1 MTKFNLKKAIL
12 ENKATFHS
20 SLTEGQFSW
29 FTQDTN
35 QQIGS
40 ENENTLPFVY
50 MFDNKGMK
58 WLEKNYEGYGVFG
71 NKDYY
76 ELLDQMN
83 GGTGDR
89 SRGINLAFDKEP
101 TESGKVLYPALVV
114 NPNFNWKSHDFTEES
129 ENDPNQS
136 WYQEPEEEDY
146 NLEDDE
152 DDDDEYLQEAS
163 ADSTPYGNYINK
175 ARAKSHLTKKDGDV
189 YGIDESGKGHKIT
202 DATDLDKYTKF
213 TIKSK
218 ELNEGKE
225 EVVLS
230 NKILDFLEERG
241 IIDPSDAQ
249 KVHKDLTT
257 FLEDKVKSE
266 ELNEGKMY
274 YHVLEDMGYG
284 EIGHE
289 GVYDTEEEA
298 QDRANNLSRTYPDSS
313 FYVEPSTSEE
323 EPYNV
328 TSSDYDPNL
337 DIDEGK
343 KETPIDEEIFG
354 FPNVDINF
362 PTLKTKYIAKKFA
375 EYMSNKEGQR
385 FTVTLNSPDGPS
397 FDLDLDGE
405 EYDGGS
411 YLIAKN
417 GDIINVALRERPVYG
432 NISMLDE
439 TEKPKTKMKKLELK
453 ENSDSMKFDILYDFV
468 DQKMVE
474 GDDKAE
480 ALLKSKPSY
489 DDLYDFVD
497 QKMVEGDDEAES
509 LLNKI
514 NKVNENKSSK
524 IKMSELKA
532 KIKEMVLLE
541 MEKDINISDETPE
554 SEEDFLAEVN
564 RILAE
569 ADEEVDVDDTEVAV
583 DGKENI
589 DVDTTVKVDPNVKAV
604 QDSLTQAQAAA
615 QKLGDPKLTDQIGNT
630 ITFFTRTHVVDKGAV
645 AEADEMEEGKKES
658 YSGKSDS
665 DFNADIENQYKNYKA
680 GTYDKLKNKEYYDDA
695 ESDDAAHI
703 NALEKDMKDDKD
715 SSMKIK
721 EVVFPM
727 WQRIK

>member
-12 ENKATFHS
+12 ENKATFFS

-29 FTQDTN
+29 ITQDTN

-50 MFDNKGMK
+50 MFDNKGNK
-58 WLEKNYEGYGVFG
+58 FLEKNYEGYGVFG

-101 TESGKVLYPALVV
+101 DYSGEVLHPALVV
-114 NPNFNWKSHDFTEES
+114 NPNFNWKSHDFTEKPED
-129 ENDPNQS
+129 DPNQS
-136 WYQEPEEEDY
+136 WYQEEEEDDY
-146 NLEDDE
+146 NLEDDDE

-202 DATDLDKYTKF
+202 DAADLDKYTKF

-218 ELNEGKE
+218 
-225 EVVLS
+225 
-230 NKILDFLEERG
+230 
-241 IIDPSDAQ
+241 
-249 KVHKDLTT
+249 
-257 FLEDKVKSE
+257 

-298 QDRANNLSRTYPDSS
+298 QDRANNLSRTFPDSS
-313 FYVEPSTSEE
+313 FYVEASTSEE

-343 KETPIDEEIFG
+343 KEIPIDEELFG
-354 FPNVDINF
+354 FPNVDKNF

-375 EYMSNKEGQR
+375 EYMSNKEGQS

-405 EYDGGS
+405 KYDGGS

-417 GDIINVALRERPVYG
+417 GDIINVALRERPIYG

-439 TEKPKTKMKKLELK
+439 TEKPKTKMKKSELK
-453 ENSDSMKFDILYDFV
+453 E
-468 DQKMVE
+468 
-474 GDDKAE
+474 
-480 ALLKSKPSY
+480 
-489 DDLYDFVD
+489 
-497 QKMVEGDDEAES
+497 
-509 LLNKI
+509 
-514 NKVNENKSSK
+514 
-524 IKMSELKA
+524 
-532 KIKEMVLLE
+532 KIKEMVLSE
-541 MEKDINISDETPE
+541 MEKDVNITDETPE
-554 SEEDFLAEVN
+554 NEEDFLAEVD

-569 ADEEVDVDDTEVAV
+569 ADEEVAVDDAEVAV
-583 DGKENI
+583 GDEENI

-645 AEADEMEEGKKES
+645 AEADEMEEGKKE
-658 YSGKSDS
+658 
-665 DFNADIENQYKNYKA
+665 
-680 GTYDKLKNKEYYDDA
+680 YYDDA

-703 NALEKDMKDDKD
+703 NALKKDMKDDKD

>member
-12 ENKATFHS
+12 ENKATFFS

-29 FTQDTN
+29 ITQDTN

-50 MFDNKGMK
+50 MFDNKGNK
-58 WLEKNYEGYGVFG
+58 FLEKNYEGYGVFG

-101 TESGKVLYPALVV
+101 DYSGEVLHPALVV
-114 NPNFNWKSHDFTEES
+114 NPNFNWKSHDFTEKPED
-129 ENDPNQS
+129 DPNQS
-136 WYQEPEEEDY
+136 WYQEEEEDDY
-146 NLEDDE
+146 NLEDDDE

-202 DATDLDKYTKF
+202 DAADLDKYTKF

-218 ELNEGKE
+218 
-225 EVVLS
+225 
-230 NKILDFLEERG
+230 
-241 IIDPSDAQ
+241 
-249 KVHKDLTT
+249 
-257 FLEDKVKSE
+257 

-298 QDRANNLSRTYPDSS
+298 QDRANNLSRTFPDSS
-313 FYVEPSTSEE
+313 FYVEASTSEE

-343 KETPIDEEIFG
+343 KEIPIDEELFG
-354 FPNVDINF
+354 FPNVDKNF

-375 EYMSNKEGQR
+375 EYMSNKEGQS

-405 EYDGGS
+405 KYDGGS

-417 GDIINVALRERPVYG
+417 GDIINVALRERPIYG

-439 TEKPKTKMKKLELK
+439 TEKPKTKMKKSELK
-453 ENSDSMKFDILYDFV
+453 E
-468 DQKMVE
+468 
-474 GDDKAE
+474 
-480 ALLKSKPSY
+480 
-489 DDLYDFVD
+489 
-497 QKMVEGDDEAES
+497 
-509 LLNKI
+509 
-514 NKVNENKSSK
+514 
-524 IKMSELKA
+524 
-532 KIKEMVLLE
+532 KIKEMVLSE
-541 MEKDINISDETPE
+541 MEKDVNITDETPE
-554 SEEDFLAEVN
+554 NEEDFLAEVD

-569 ADEEVDVDDTEVAV
+569 ADEEVAVDDAEVAV
-583 DGKENI
+583 GDEENI

-645 AEADEMEEGKKES
+645 AEADEMEEGKKE
-658 YSGKSDS
+658 
-665 DFNADIENQYKNYKA
+665 
-680 GTYDKLKNKEYYDDA
+680 YYDDA

>member
-12 ENKATFHS
+12 ENKATFFS

-29 FTQDTN
+29 ITQDTN

-50 MFDNKGMK
+50 MFDNKGNK
-58 WLEKNYEGYGVFG
+58 FLEKNYEGYGVFG

-101 TESGKVLYPALVV
+101 DYSGEVLHPALVV
-114 NPNFNWKSHDFTEES
+114 NPNFNWKSHDFTEKPED
-129 ENDPNQS
+129 DPNQS
-136 WYQEPEEEDY
+136 WYQEEEEDDY
-146 NLEDDE
+146 NLEDDDE

-202 DATDLDKYTKF
+202 DAADLDKYTKF

-218 ELNEGKE
+218 
-225 EVVLS
+225 
-230 NKILDFLEERG
+230 
-241 IIDPSDAQ
+241 
-249 KVHKDLTT
+249 
-257 FLEDKVKSE
+257 

-298 QDRANNLSRTYPDSS
+298 QDRANNLSRTFPDSS
-313 FYVEPSTSEE
+313 FYVEASTSEE

-343 KETPIDEEIFG
+343 KEIPIDEELFG
-354 FPNVDINF
+354 FPNVDKNF

-375 EYMSNKEGQR
+375 EYMSNKEGQS

-405 EYDGGS
+405 KYDGGS

-439 TEKPKTKMKKLELK
+439 TEKPKTKMKKSELK
-453 ENSDSMKFDILYDFV
+453 E
-468 DQKMVE
+468 
-474 GDDKAE
+474 
-480 ALLKSKPSY
+480 
-489 DDLYDFVD
+489 
-497 QKMVEGDDEAES
+497 
-509 LLNKI
+509 
-514 NKVNENKSSK
+514 
-524 IKMSELKA
+524 
-532 KIKEMVLLE
+532 KIKEMVLSE
-541 MEKDINISDETPE
+541 MEKDVNITDETPE
-554 SEEDFLAEVN
+554 NEEDFLAEVD

-569 ADEEVDVDDTEVAV
+569 ADEEVAVDDAEVAV
-583 DGKENI
+583 GDEENI

-645 AEADEMEEGKKES
+645 AEADEMEEGKKE
-658 YSGKSDS
+658 
-665 DFNADIENQYKNYKA
+665 
-680 GTYDKLKNKEYYDDA
+680 YYDDA

>member
-12 ENKATFHS
+12 ENKATFFS

-29 FTQDTN
+29 ITQDTN

-50 MFDNKGMK
+50 MFDNKGNK
-58 WLEKNYEGYGVFG
+58 FLEKNYEGYGVFG

-101 TESGKVLYPALVV
+101 DYSGEVLHPALVV
-114 NPNFNWKSHDFTEES
+114 NPNFNWKSHDFTEKPED
-129 ENDPNQS
+129 DPNQS
-136 WYQEPEEEDY
+136 WYQEEEEDDY
-146 NLEDDE
+146 NLEDDDE

-202 DATDLDKYTKF
+202 DAADLDKYTKF

-218 ELNEGKE
+218 
-225 EVVLS
+225 
-230 NKILDFLEERG
+230 
-241 IIDPSDAQ
+241 
-249 KVHKDLTT
+249 
-257 FLEDKVKSE
+257 

-298 QDRANNLSRTYPDSS
+298 QDRANNLSRTFPDSS
-313 FYVEPSTSEE
+313 FYVEASTSEE

-343 KETPIDEEIFG
+343 KEIPIDEELFG
-354 FPNVDINF
+354 FPNVDKNF

-375 EYMSNKEGQR
+375 EYMSNKEGQS

-405 EYDGGS
+405 KYDGGS

-439 TEKPKTKMKKLELK
+439 TEKPKTKMKKSELK
-453 ENSDSMKFDILYDFV
+453 E
-468 DQKMVE
+468 
-474 GDDKAE
+474 
-480 ALLKSKPSY
+480 
-489 DDLYDFVD
+489 
-497 QKMVEGDDEAES
+497 
-509 LLNKI
+509 
-514 NKVNENKSSK
+514 
-524 IKMSELKA
+524 
-532 KIKEMVLLE
+532 KIKEMVLSE
-541 MEKDINISDETPE
+541 MEKDVNITDETPE
-554 SEEDFLAEVN
+554 NEEDFLAEVD

-569 ADEEVDVDDTEVAV
+569 ADEEVAVDDAEVAV
-583 DGKENI
+583 GDEENI

-645 AEADEMEEGKKES
+645 AEADEMEEGKKE
-658 YSGKSDS
+658 
-665 DFNADIENQYKNYKA
+665 
-680 GTYDKLKNKEYYDDA
+680 YYDDA

-703 NALEKDMKDDKD
+703 NALKKDMKDDKD

>member
-12 ENKATFHS
+12 ENKATFFS

-29 FTQDTN
+29 ITQDTN

-89 SRGINLAFDKEP
+89 SRGINLAFDKES
-101 TESGKVLYPALVV
+101 TESGEVLYPALVV
-114 NPNFNWKSHDFTEES
+114 NPNFNWKSHDFTEEPK
-129 ENDPNQS
+129 NDPNQS

-146 NLEDDE
+146 NLEDDDDEDDE

-218 ELNEGKE
+218 K
-225 EVVLS
+225 
-230 NKILDFLEERG
+230 
-241 IIDPSDAQ
+241 
-249 KVHKDLTT
+249 
-257 FLEDKVKSE
+257 
-266 ELNEGKMY
+266 LNEGKMY

-313 FYVEPSTSEE
+313 FYVEPSTSEK

-362 PTLKTKYIAKKFA
+362 PTLKTRYIAKKFA

-439 TEKPKTKMKKLELK
+439 TEKPKTKMKKSELK
-453 ENSDSMKFDILYDFV
+453 E
-468 DQKMVE
+468 
-474 GDDKAE
+474 
-480 ALLKSKPSY
+480 
-489 DDLYDFVD
+489 
-497 QKMVEGDDEAES
+497 
-509 LLNKI
+509 
-514 NKVNENKSSK
+514 
-524 IKMSELKA
+524 
-532 KIKEMVLLE
+532 KIKEMVLSE
-541 MEKDINISDETPE
+541 MESNNMEDAPEDEV
-554 SEEDFLAEVN
+554 DFLAEVAA
-564 RILAE
+564 ILAE
-569 ADEEVDVDDTEVAV
+569 ADKDEETDTETTDAETV
-583 DGKENI
+583 DAEVETPEGTE
-589 DVDTTVKVDPNVKAV
+589 DVEVTDTTTTDQVDPNVKAV
-604 QDSLTQAQAAA
+604 QDALTQAQAAA
-615 QKLGDPKLTDQIGNT
+615 QTLGDAKLTDQIGNT

-645 AEADEMEEGKKES
+645 AENVEEDLQNKDIESAITGKKL
-658 YSGKSDS
+658 DL
-665 DFNADIENQYKNYKA
+665 A
-680 GTYDKLKNKEYYDDA
+680 KLKTATEKAMGGDSTELTLFLAGVFENKEYYNDA

>member
-12 ENKATFHS
+12 ENKATFFS

-29 FTQDTN
+29 ITQDTN

-146 NLEDDE
+146 NL
-152 DDDDEYLQEAS
+152 DDDGLDNDEYLQEAS

-202 DATDLDKYTKF
+202 DAADLDKYTKF

-362 PTLKTKYIAKKFA
+362 PTLKTRYIAKKFA

-439 TEKPKTKMKKLELK
+439 TEKPKTKMKKSELK
-453 ENSDSMKFDILYDFV
+453 E
-468 DQKMVE
+468 
-474 GDDKAE
+474 
-480 ALLKSKPSY
+480 
-489 DDLYDFVD
+489 
-497 QKMVEGDDEAES
+497 
-509 LLNKI
+509 
-514 NKVNENKSSK
+514 
-524 IKMSELKA
+524 
-532 KIKEMVLLE
+532 KIKEMVLSE
-541 MEKDINISDETPE
+541 MESNNMEDAPEDEV
-554 SEEDFLAEVN
+554 DFLAEVAA
-564 RILAE
+564 ILAE
-569 ADEEVDVDDTEVAV
+569 ADKDEETDTETTDTETADAEVETPE
-583 DGKENI
+583 GTE
-589 DVDTTVKVDPNVKAV
+589 DVEVTDTTTTDQVDPNVKAV
-604 QDSLTQAQAAA
+604 QDALTQAQAAA
-615 QKLGDPKLTDQIGNT
+615 QTLGDAKLTDQIGNT

-645 AEADEMEEGKKES
+645 AEGEEMEEGKIEEGAFGDLLS
-658 YSGKSDS
+658 RME
-665 DFNADIENQYKNYKA
+665 NNTRMAADILTVITLAKEDKEGNAEKAVELLMKNHNLSKEAAIESVTRIFKKA
-680 GTYDKLKNKEYYDDA
+680 FEWVDSVEEGKKEYYGAA

>member
-12 ENKATFHS
+12 ENKATFFS

-29 FTQDTN
+29 ITQDTN

-50 MFDNKGMK
+50 MFDNKGNK
-58 WLEKNYEGYGVFG
+58 FLEKNYEGYGVFG
-71 NKDYY
+71 DKDYY

-101 TESGKVLYPALVV
+101 DYSGEVLHPALVV
-114 NPNFNWKSHDFTEES
+114 NPNFNWKSHDFTEKPED
-129 ENDPNQS
+129 DPNQS
-136 WYQEPEEEDY
+136 WYQEEEEDDY
-146 NLEDDE
+146 NLENYDE
-152 DDDDEYLQEAS
+152 DDDDYLQEAS

-189 YGIDESGKGHKIT
+189 YGIDKSGKGHKIT
-202 DATDLDKYTKF
+202 DAADLDKYTKF

-225 EVVLS
+225 EIVLS
-230 NKILDFLEERG
+230 NEILDFLEERG

-313 FYVEPSTSEE
+313 FYVEASTSEE

-343 KETPIDEEIFG
+343 KEIPIDEEIFG
-354 FPNVDINF
+354 FPNVDKNF
-362 PTLKTKYIAKKFA
+362 PTLKTRYIAKKFA
-375 EYMSNKEGQR
+375 EYMSNKEGQS

-405 EYDGGS
+405 KYDGGS

-439 TEKPKTKMKKLELK
+439 TEKPKTKMKKSELK
-453 ENSDSMKFDILYDFV
+453 E
-468 DQKMVE
+468 
-474 GDDKAE
+474 
-480 ALLKSKPSY
+480 
-489 DDLYDFVD
+489 
-497 QKMVEGDDEAES
+497 
-509 LLNKI
+509 
-514 NKVNENKSSK
+514 
-524 IKMSELKA
+524 
-532 KIKEMVLLE
+532 KIKEMVLSE
-541 MEKDINISDETPE
+541 MESNNMEDAPKDEV
-554 SEEDFLAEVN
+554 DFLAEVAA
-564 RILAE
+564 ILAE
-569 ADEEVDVDDTEVAV
+569 ADKDEETDTETTDTETTDTETTDTETADAEVETPE
-583 DGKENI
+583 GTE
-589 DVDTTVKVDPNVKAV
+589 DVEVTDTTTTDQVDPNVKAV
-604 QDSLTQAQAAA
+604 QDALTQAQAAA
-615 QKLGDPKLTDQIGNT
+615 QTLGDAKLTDQIGNT

-645 AEADEMEEGKKES
+645 AEGEEMGEGKKSNKQKLIDAGYSES
-658 YSGKSDS
+658 
-665 DFNADIENQYKNYKA
+665 
-680 GTYDKLKNKEYYDDA
+680 DA
-695 ESDDAAHI
+695 EDFVDEFEQGGVKVPQKVKDILSD
-703 NALEKDMKDDKD
+703 K
-715 SSMKIK
+715 SSMN
-721 EVVFPM
+721 ESMFPM
-727 WQRIK
+727 LKRILK

>member
-12 ENKATFHS
+12 ENKATFFS

-29 FTQDTN
+29 ITQDTN

-146 NLEDDE
+146 NLDDDE

-474 GDDKAE
+474 GDDEAE
-480 ALLKSKPSY
+480 SLLKSKPSY

-541 MEKDINISDETPE
+541 MESNNMEDAPEDEV
-554 SEEDFLAEVN
+554 DFLAEVAA
-564 RILAE
+564 ILAE
-569 ADEEVDVDDTEVAV
+569 ADKDEETDTETADAETTDTETADAEVETPE
-583 DGKENI
+583 GTE
-589 DVDTTVKVDPNVKAV
+589 DVEVTDTTTTDQVDPNVKAV
-604 QDSLTQAQAAA
+604 QDALTQAQAAA
-615 QKLGDPKLTDQIGNT
+615 QTLGDAKLTDQIGNT

-645 AEADEMEEGKKES
+645 AEGEEMEEGKKE
-658 YSGKSDS
+658 
-665 DFNADIENQYKNYKA
+665 
-680 GTYDKLKNKEYYDDA
+680 YYGAA